1 MNSLVFPL
9 NIYTNAEKFLEY
21 GIVDTELSAPYC
33 YIDWFLFLIQSQGL
47 KLYVYIY
54 YAFTVNFWIKFFVI

>member
-33 YIDWFLFLIQSQGL
+33 YID
-47 KLYVYIY
+47 
-54 YAFTVNFWIKFFVI
+54 